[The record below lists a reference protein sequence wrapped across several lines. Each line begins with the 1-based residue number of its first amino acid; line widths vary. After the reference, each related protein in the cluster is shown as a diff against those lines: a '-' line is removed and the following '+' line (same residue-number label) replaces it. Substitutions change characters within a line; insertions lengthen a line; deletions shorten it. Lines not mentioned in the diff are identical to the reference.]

1 MTHRPALAH
10 YLFRL
15 ARVDSADL
23 GRPIAERQLLDS
35 IHPITI
41 RLDSD
46 AGRNRREA
54 LPSGFPV
61 DREPE
66 APRLKPIEPAP

>member
-1 MTHRPALAH
+1 MIHRPALAH

-35 IHPITI
+35 IT
-41 RLDSD
+41 L
-46 AGRNRREA
+46 
-54 LPSGFPV
+54 
-61 DREPE
+61 
-66 APRLKPIEPAP
+66 